1 MTLAFRI
8 IPKLD
13 IKGSDL
19 VKGINLE
26 GLRVLG
32 KPDDFAKY
40 YYNEGADELIYQDV
54 VASLYGRN
62 GLKSII
68 NKTAK
73 EIFIPLTVGGGIRT
87 IEDIKGIL
95 QCGADKVSIN
105 TAAHEKPHLISK
117 AAEIFGSSTIVV
129 SIEAIKQS
137 NGKYIAFTDNGRN
150 PTGREVIDWAQ
161 ETVQLGAGE
170 IILTIVDKEGTG
182 KGTDI
187 ELINE
192 VSKILKVPF
201 IVHGGLGSIN
211 QILETSKINSVSGV
225 ALSSVLHYE
234 LVSKLRNNQPN
245 DFEGNT
251 QFLKSRKLFTS
262 VQPTTIKKIKQ
273 KLNQNNI
280 LCR

>member
-117 AAEIFGSSTIVV
+117 AAEIFGSST
-129 SIEAIKQS
+129 K
-137 NGKYIAFTDNGRN
+137 FC
-150 PTGREVIDWAQ
+150 
-161 ETVQLGAGE
+161 
-170 IILTIVDKEGTG
+170 
-182 KGTDI
+182 
-187 ELINE
+187 
-192 VSKILKVPF
+192 
-201 IVHGGLGSIN
+201 
-211 QILETSKINSVSGV
+211 
-225 ALSSVLHYE
+225 LSSLKLPSPLHIQ
-234 LVSKLRNNQPN
+234 VSHS
-245 DFEGNT
+245 FWC
-251 QFLKSRKLFTS
+251 RKLFGSCS
-262 VQPTTIKKIKQ
+262 VLT
-273 KLNQNNI
+273 
-280 LCR
+280 